1 MIIST
6 RKKEET
12 ARRSL
17 EVIVKISV
25 LLKCIWGIQV
35 YRCLTSSWLTREVWV
50 ASVVFEV
57 TVLCKGWFKA
67 RKHVRSAKENVYR
80 VIRKKDKKIEYRILR
95 KIIFQKTSGER

>member
-1 MIIST
+1 M
-6 RKKEET
+6 
-12 ARRSL
+12 
-17 EVIVKISV
+17 VKISV
-25 LLKCIWGIQV
+25 LLKCIWHIQV

-50 ASVVFEV
+50 ASVVFEI

-67 RKHVRSAKENVYR
+67 RKYGRSAKENIYR